1 MATAP
6 AYTVLVK
13 AFAGSTFAPGVVLA
27 DFENVKNL
35 GWGEY
40 LNDLGDCFFT
50 VNQDD
55 PKIVNLRAYLKGN
68 AIVQVYRDQVLVWA
82 GWLMESDEDQEDVVF
97 TAYSYLAGLYWLL
110 SDYAQE
116 WTAANISTIIS
127 DLWTRGKT
135 TLSHS
140 GLAWTSTGTIEVPVT
155 TSGGATPMT
164 QAYYKVYRKRIL
176 FVMKELAAMAT
187 SDTTNVVSFEITP
200 AGVFNLYKGRGTD
213 LTTPVWEYPSQKII
227 GYRRV
232 RNMADRRNTL
242 YGVGSNPRSA
252 VLQKTVED
260 STDQTAN
267 MRREEGLFYTFVR
280 DEAELQRV
288 TDYRLSRAERDDAML
303 TITFAPNNEIPYRG
317 SGALF
322 ALGDRVPIRI
332 TRGITNINERKLITG
347 QQVVLNRGSEYLRL
361 YVQDSL

>member
-1 MATAP
+1 MARQP
-6 AYTVLVK
+6 VYQVLVR
-13 AFAGSTFAPGVVLA
+13 AFANSSFLPGVVLA
-27 DFENVKNL
+27 DFQDMKNL

-55 PKIVNLRAYLKGN
+55 PKIANLIPYLKGN
-68 AIVQVYRDQVLVWA
+68 AIVQVYRNSTLVWS

-127 DLWTRGKT
+127 DLWTRARA
-135 TLSHS
+135 TLTHS

-164 QAYYKVYRKRIL
+164 QGYYKTYRKRIL

-200 AGVFNLYKGRGTD
+200 AGVFNLYKARGTD
-213 LTTPVWEYPSQKII
+213 LTVPVWEYPSKKVI
-227 GYRRV
+227 GFRRV

-242 YGVGSNPRSA
+242 YGVGSNPRNA

-260 STDQTAN
+260 ATDQTNN
-267 MRREEGLFYTFVR
+267 MRREEGLFYTWVR
-280 DEAELQRV
+280 DEDELQRI
-288 TDYRLSRAERDDAML
+288 TEYRLSRAERDDSML
-303 TITFAPNNEIPYRG
+303 TLTFAPNGETPYRG
-317 SGALF
+317 AGAVF
-322 ALGDRVPIRI
+322 ALGDRVPILI
-332 TRGITNINERKLITG
+332 QRGITQINERKLITG
-347 QQVVLNRGSEYLRL
+347 QQVVLTRGSEYLRL
-361 YVQDSL
+361 YLQDVL